1 MGASKDSVVSSRLKR
16 EDCKRTKH
24 DSVFSEWKVSLSLS
38 LSLSLNFAKTIT
50 IMRDPCSDVPKTMK
64 EIWVSEILDVLFWL
78 SLNYDTMGCKRD
90 LSFIHA
96 SCASVCENGL
106 VCFPVLV
113 LIGPSDWEDHSLGKE
128 GAERYRIH
136 NLPNCASCS
145 GLYELGIVVLHTRSG
160 RETSKFDPDHI
171 IPVYVGQADNVRTRL
186 QCYGREGAHLENG
199 KSTGELNDSVLQGR
213 GLFSEI
219 FSRGY
224 SVVYRW
230 APLRDGDSWY
240 KGLVTP
246 LGKELEDAVRAKFP
260 HAKLS
265 QGYGMTEADQN
276 RIEFG
281 GGRKIEERLKGPTMK
296 PMAMGAIVPSEP
308 FLGSAAVAYTVYTKA
323 KMKNKRD
330 AEKTE
335 AQVLDTFDY
344 AWNKGG
350 NGVRR
355 PNDILKKLDRS
366 TSRNTKFHVIVK
378 KLQTFRQKK
387 MGIKIEACKP
397 LPWENVSNT
406 YSYQENNDL
415 FSRIFK
421 IGRSQPRLVQLRH
434 GFNEDYASICGVALG
449 HGSVCRRL
457 PVEGRKRCAEHKG
470 LKINGNHLK
479 VEYRA
484 SSFSHDTMKPQ
495 LVVDDCPVG
504 KDSFPICGVALD
516 DGILCRRQPVRGRKR
531 CEEHK
536 GRKITKSFS
545 ESRTKNKQGH
555 LCDPILESS
564 TYGYDSEK
572 ILSKTRKMGTTCGV
586 GLKDGT
592 FCIRQPALGKKR
604 CEEHKRMK
612 IIGSKSK
619 LLVADVPNVFDCS
632 GINSCSGQKV

>member
-1 MGASKDSVVSSRLKR
+1 MVSKLA
-16 EDCKRTKH
+16 CGRTVNAH
-24 DSVFSEWKVSLSLS
+24 E
-38 LSLSLNFAKTIT
+38 
-50 IMRDPCSDVPKTMK
+50 
-64 EIWVSEILDVLFWL
+64 
-78 SLNYDTMGCKRD
+78 
-90 LSFIHA
+90 
-96 SCASVCENGL
+96 
-106 VCFPVLV
+106 V

-160 RETSKFDPDHI
+160 RETSKFDPDRI

-230 APLRDGDSWY
+230 APVNLNEATREITGAVALEPQPGASGFAPLNFPIRSVEQKMAVQSDVEANQYTLKSCVETMTAVTNLSHQLQSRTNEVQQLNAQLALLQRMY
-240 KGLVTP
+240 KDARAEISVLKAEN
-246 LGKELEDAVRAKFP
+246 KELKRKATVMFR
-260 HAKLS
+260 
-265 QGYGMTEADQN
+265 
-276 RIEFG
+276 FG
-281 GGRKIEERLKGPTMK
+281 GPPYAVVEEQG
-296 PMAMGAIVPSEP
+296 GVN
-308 FLGSAAVAYTVYTKA
+308 
-323 KMKNKRD
+323 MKNKRD

>member
-24 DSVFSEWKVSLSLS
+24 DSVFSEWK
-38 LSLSLNFAKTIT
+38 
-50 IMRDPCSDVPKTMK
+50 
-64 EIWVSEILDVLFWL
+64 
-78 SLNYDTMGCKRD
+78 
-90 LSFIHA
+90 
-96 SCASVCENGL
+96 
-106 VCFPVLV
+106 V

-160 RETSKFDPDHI
+160 RETSKFDPDRI

-186 QCYGREGAHLENG
+186 QRYGREGAHLENG

-230 APLRDGDSWY
+230 AP
-240 KGLVTP
+240 
-246 LGKELEDAVRAKFP
+246 
-260 HAKLS
+260 
-265 QGYGMTEADQN
+265 
-276 RIEFG
+276 
-281 GGRKIEERLKGPTMK
+281 
-296 PMAMGAIVPSEP
+296 
-308 FLGSAAVAYTVYTKA
+308 
-323 KMKNKRD
+323 MKNKRD

-495 LVVDDCPVG
+495 QVVDDCPVG

-545 ESRTKNKQGH
+545 ESRTKNKQGY